1 MQVGFVGF
9 LIIKRRQLLKNTDDR
24 YENCS
29 WKMEI
34 FLLFSYKFFLFYFF
48 TKDKLMGWNSLL
60 GDKGWWDSE
69 VGKWNVWICWV
80 IGTNV
85 TLCIFG
91 IVSYITLHCLG
102 HNEKQKKLF
111 PTSLLMFCC
120 ALTCLMYNDDVRS
133 IWWIDNIL

>member
-60 GDKGWWDSE
+60 GG
-69 VGKWNVWICWV
+69 
-80 IGTNV
+80 
-85 TLCIFG
+85 
-91 IVSYITLHCLG
+91 
-102 HNEKQKKLF
+102 
-111 PTSLLMFCC
+111 
-120 ALTCLMYNDDVRS
+120 
-133 IWWIDNIL
+133 